1 LTQWKKK
8 YEKIIAS
15 LNSPAKAVNNN
26 NIIFEEHYALVE
38 RQVQIT
44 KKKEEGISRLKQNRS
59 SH

>member
-1 LTQWKKK
+1 MV
-8 YEKIIAS
+8 
-15 LNSPAKAVNNN
+15 PAKAVNNN